1 MSRDYET
8 LRAKYTSTLSRA
20 ADSAAAEA
28 LMAANSA
35 GLFRTIQPAVA
46 PSRPAGPNRLSLLMV
61 ALAAAIVAGLLA
73 ATISEYLD
81 SSLRGPEDATHFG
94 VPVLS
99 SIPRIGPRRTA

>member
-1 MSRDYET
+1 
-8 LRAKYTSTLSRA
+8 
-20 ADSAAAEA
+20 
-28 LMAANSA
+28 
-35 GLFRTIQPAVA
+35 
-46 PSRPAGPNRLSLLMV
+46 MV

-94 VPVLS
+94 VPVLT